1 MGYNVLWTTNN
12 NILYSFNVQYI
23 YIYIYCIYVCIYLYT
38 YIKYVYI
45 CIQIYTEIC
54 IYCINI
60 HTYCTY
66 SYILYKT
73 YIYIYIF
80 STPVSLYYLKCVF
93 VFYPS
98 RWMSSTQPTPW
109 NMPTM
114 PWCSPTLLTLS
125 ITPLWICLDT
135 TWQTLTRPQVRQD
148 MTLDWY
154 IKILLLYMFPSM
166 TLSGHLYFLNCI

>member
-1 MGYNVLWTTNN
+1 MYISVYIYKIRIYMYTDIYWDMY
-12 NILYSFNVQYI
+12 ILY
-23 YIYIYCIYVCIYLYT
+23 
-38 YIKYVYI
+38 K
-45 CIQIYTEIC
+45 
-54 IYCINI
+54 
-60 HTYCTY
+60 Y
-66 SYILYKT
+66 SYILYIFIHT
-73 YIYIYIF
+73 VQNIYIYIF